1 MEKEYI
7 KKMFAE
13 YHEISNLSNGKIIN
27 IEAKDYG
34 RLKSTLNILEMGG
47 YIRDL
52 EVDCGHI
59 YAVDESFE
67 YFEAN
72 MRAELG
78 EPTIRI
84 IELINMIP
92 EIKNQ
97 LTPSYAGI
105 KTIVNDKKFISWK
118 NMILY
123 EIKKLK
129 QDDFIAEI
137 VVAFNAFGGVHDERA
152 FDDLSSKLVILKNN
166 IDQYIVEDIP
176 KTKDLSLTNN
186 KKIFIVHGHDDKL
199 KYEMSN
205 WLRSL
210 DLDPIILH
218 LTANMGI
225 KTIIDK
231 IKENSD
237 VGCAIVLMTA
247 DDLGKAK
254 EEENLK
260 PRARQNVVFE
270 AGYFLGKLGEE
281 HVILLYDHGLEAP
294 GDLSGCVYIEA
305 DPYGG
310 WKEQVRTEFKAMG
323 IEYAK

>member
-7 KKMFAE
+7 EKMFAE
-13 YHEISNLSNGKIIN
+13 YQEIRELSDGKVIAL
-27 IEAKDYG
+27 EAKDYG

-52 EVDCGHI
+52 GVDCGHI

-67 YFEAN
+67 YFETN

-78 EPTIRI
+78 EPTMKI

-92 EIKNQ
+92 EIKNR
-97 LTPSYAGI
+97 LAPSYAGI
-105 KTIVNDKKFISWK
+105 KTIVSDKKFISWK
-118 NMILY
+118 NIMLY
-123 EIKKLK
+123 ELKKLK
-129 QDDFIAEI
+129 QDEFIAEI
-137 VVAFNAFGGVHDERA
+137 VAVFDAFGGLHDERA
-152 FDDLSSKLVILKNN
+152 FDDLSSKLVILKDN
-166 IDQYIVEDIP
+166 IDQYIMKDTEE
-176 KTKDLSLTNN
+176 TKNLSITNN
-186 KKIFIVHGHDDKL
+186 KKIFIVHGHDETL
-199 KYEMSN
+199 KYNMAN

-210 DLDPIILH
+210 DLEPIILH

-237 VGCAIVLMTA
+237 VRCAVVLMTA

-254 EEENLK
+254 NEESLN